1 MYRVQVLMSTY
12 NGERYLKE
20 QIDSII
26 KQKDVE
32 ASLLIRDDGS
42 KDNTAKI
49 LEEYGK
55 FSNISVIYGANLGAT
70 RSFFELIRL
79 SGNFDFYSFADQ
91 DDVWDEDK
99 LICAVNMLKEHAD
112 IPCVYSSNTRLVD
125 DKLKPLKSVLYEPK
139 ISLGSVIVKNISA
152 GCTMVMN
159 NVLMKQ
165 LKAYIPSNVPYHDW
179 WVNVVTLSLGGKIV
193 FDEKPHISYRQ
204 HGNNVVGA
212 QEDIL
217 KKWQGRLNKYLN
229 SSYRRDDFVKEVI
242 KGYGKVI
249 SEDNLHILELMANY
263 RSKPVALLK
272 SKYFHTAGLLENIA
286 FGICVLTKR
295 A

>member
-32 ASLLIRDDGS
+32 VSLLIRDDGS

-70 RSFFELIRL
+70 RNFFELIRL
-79 SGNFDFYSFADQ
+79 SGDYDYYSFADQ

-99 LICAVNMLKEHAD
+99 LICAVNMLNDYSK

-125 DKLKPLKSVLYEPK
+125 EKLKPLKSVLYEPK

-212 QEDIL
+212 QEDKL

-242 KGYGKVI
+242 KGYGRVI

-263 RSKPVALLK
+263 RSKPMELLK
-272 SKYFHTAGLLENIA
+272 PKYFRTSGLLENIA
-286 FGICVLTKR
+286 FSICVLTKR

>member
-32 ASLLIRDDGS
+32 VSLLIRDDGS

-79 SGNFDFYSFADQ
+79 SGDFDYYSFADQ

-99 LICAVNMLKEHAD
+99 LICAVSMLKEHAD
-112 IPCVYSSNTRLVD
+112 IPCVYSSNTRIVD
-125 DKLKPLKSVLYEPK
+125 DKLKEIRVNSYIPHKT
-139 ISLGSVIVKNISA
+139 LGSAIVKNYA
-152 GCTMVMN
+152 TGCTVVFNFKLMN
-159 NVLMKQ
+159 Y
-165 LKAYIPSNVPYHDW
+165 LKMYQPINAPYHDW
-179 WVNVVTLSLGGKIV
+179 WVLLTCLSINGISIY
-193 FDEKPHISYRQ
+193 DEQPHISYRQ
-204 HGNNVVGA
+204 HDNNVVGGNA
-212 QEDIL
+212 SFFRKWKSRLSKFLSSPYHRDIMAAEL
-217 KKWQGRLNKYLN
+217 LEIYGKYMSATNKAILESI
-229 SSYRRDDFVKEVI
+229 SSYKAVKEIRTGNTIDDFLFRI
-242 KGYGKVI
+242 C
-249 SEDNLHILELMANY
+249 
-263 RSKPVALLK
+263 LLLRK
-272 SKYFHTAGLLENIA
+272 I
-286 FGICVLTKR
+286 
-295 A
+295 